1 MLRRFKMT
9 RFPHDIDGRAVP
21 LRELLLVYTA
31 LVMQA
36 QNFTL
41 KQCTALRGWRQRMNG
56 HDITEHHS
64 SSNNVRFQ
72 IKEQSNPSH
81 AGESITDAKFQ

>member
-1 MLRRFKMT
+1 MLSSSEYFLKVSCTMLRRFKMT

-41 KQCTALRGWRQRMNG
+41 KQCTALRG
-56 HDITEHHS
+56 
-64 SSNNVRFQ
+64 
-72 IKEQSNPSH
+72 
-81 AGESITDAKFQ
+81 

>member
-9 RFPHDIDGRAVP
+9 RFPYDIDGRAVP

-41 KQCTALRGWRQRMNG
+41 KQCTALRG
-56 HDITEHHS
+56 
-64 SSNNVRFQ
+64 
-72 IKEQSNPSH
+72 
-81 AGESITDAKFQ
+81 